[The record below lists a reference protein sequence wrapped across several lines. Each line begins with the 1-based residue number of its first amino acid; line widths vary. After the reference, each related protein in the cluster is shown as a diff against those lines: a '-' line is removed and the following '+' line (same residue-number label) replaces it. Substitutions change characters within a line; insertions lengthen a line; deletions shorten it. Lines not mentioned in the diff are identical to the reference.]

1 MRVRTLLAFLTT
13 ATLLPASVALAA
25 YGPFENPQPVQIIG
39 YSGSAE
45 EPFITPDGRYL
56 LFNSSE
62 EEPDFTLQYATFVN
76 PQTFD
81 YQGAILGEGVNE
93 PGSLSGTPTLDDEG
107 NLYFVSTRSYF
118 ETLSTI
124 YTGRFSSGTVTD
136 VHLVPGVSGSHVG
149 QIDFDVG
156 ASPDGSSLYVSVGQ
170 FGEGGGPSEASIV
183 LYERGEGGS
192 FSIVS
197 DSAELLKAVNET
209 GKLNYGAAISPNGLE
224 LFYTAA
230 TPALGVA
237 PSVYRAVRAS
247 VGEPFGGVEKIS
259 AITGFAE
266 APSLSADGTTLYYH
280 EKTGS
285 EVHVMDVTRTLYTA
299 SPKVSKVT
307 PKKGPAAGGTLVRIR
322 GSDLSGVTAVDFGE
336 LSASDVHVDSPTEV
350 SALSPPGA
358 SGEAQVSVTS
368 PEGTSESS
376 ADSSFLYAAPTLSS
390 INPNSGTFAG
400 GTAVVLSGSG
410 FAPGNGNTTVYFGKR
425 LATEVECPSTTS
437 CTALTPE
444 SQKIGLV
451 PVSVSVGGKKSRKRA
466 ADDFTYSGL

>member
-1 MRVRTLLAFLTT
+1 MRTILALLTT
-13 ATLLPASVALAA
+13 ATLLPASLAKA
-25 YGPFENPQPVQIIG
+25 DYGPFENPQPVQIVG

-62 EEPDFTLQYATFVN
+62 EEPDFTLQYATFVS

-124 YTGRFSSGTVTD
+124 YTGRFSSGSVTD
-136 VHLVPGVSGSHVG
+136 VHLVPGVSGAHVG

-170 FGEGGGPSEASIV
+170 FGDGGAPSEASIV
-183 LYERGEGGS
+183 LYERGGGES
-192 FSIVS
+192 FSVAP
-197 DSAELLKAVNET
+197 DSAKLLKAVNEA
-209 GKLNYGAAISPNGLE
+209 GKLNYGAAVSPNGLE

-230 TPALGVA
+230 TPELGVA

-247 VGEPFGGVEKIS
+247 AGEPFGGVEKIT

-285 EVHVMDVTRTLYTA
+285 EVHVMDVTRTLYAA
-299 SPKVSKVT
+299 SLEISKVT
-307 PKKGPAAGGTLVRIR
+307 PRKGPAAGGTLVRIK
-322 GSDLSGVTAVDFGE
+322 GSNLSDVTAVDFGE
-336 LSASDVHVDSPTEV
+336 LAASDVHVDSPTEV
-350 SALSPPGA
+350 RALSPPAA
-358 SGEAQVSVTS
+358 SGEALVSVTS
-368 PEGTSESS
+368 AEGTSEFS
-376 ADSSFLYAAPTLSS
+376 ADSSFLYGAPTLTS
-390 INPNSGTFAG
+390 ISPDNGAFTG

-410 FAPGNGNTTVYFGKR
+410 FAPGTGNTVVRFGKR

-444 SQKIGLV
+444 SQKAGLV
-451 PVSVSVGGKKSRKRA
+451 TVSASVGGEKSHKRA
-466 ADDFTYSGL
+466 ADGFTYSAP

>member
-1 MRVRTLLAFLTT
+1 
-13 ATLLPASVALAA
+13 
-25 YGPFENPQPVQIIG
+25 
-39 YSGSAE
+39 
-45 EPFITPDGRYL
+45 
-56 LFNSSE
+56 
-62 EEPDFTLQYATFVN
+62 
-76 PQTFD
+76 
-81 YQGAILGEGVNE
+81 
-93 PGSLSGTPTLDDEG
+93 
-107 NLYFVSTRSYF
+107 
-118 ETLSTI
+118 
-124 YTGRFSSGTVTD
+124 
-136 VHLVPGVSGSHVG
+136 
-149 QIDFDVG
+149 
-156 ASPDGSSLYVSVGQ
+156 VSVGQ